1 MIRNQILDT
10 IPAPWIDDLSRELLD
25 MALSLAGADDA
36 TKGNT
41 LERLRFSAFRA
52 LIGRGDIA
60 DLDAFEAAD
69 ALANRLAARIRDFE
83 SRGGRA

>member
-1 MIRNQILDT
+1 MTGNKILDA
-10 IPAPWIDDLSRELLD
+10 IPAPWVDDLARQILD
-25 MALSLAGADDA
+25 VALSLSGADDA
-36 TKGNT
+36 TKGRT
-41 LERLRFSAFRA
+41 LEALRFSAFRA
-52 LIGRGDIA
+52 LIGRGDVA